1 MKRCTTR
8 RIIKRLL
15 VLKCIGG
22 HVKYHREGNAY
33 QHSILVWRAARKIF
47 KGNKTMQIVA
57 LLHDIGKIET
67 SVRNGKGDWSY
78 PNHAKVGGEILDKFI
93 PRDHPHFEEIRWYIQ
108 NHIKP
113 LFWKSVDDAQKVAKD
128 MPEGCTI
135 QNLAKLALCDLQGSH
150 AVKEVDNSK
159 LIHLLKK
166 IAA

>member
-1 MKRCTTR
+1 
-8 RIIKRLL
+8 
-15 VLKCIGG
+15 
-22 HVKYHREGNAY
+22 
-33 QHSILVWRAARKIF
+33 
-47 KGNKTMQIVA
+47 MQITA
-57 LLHDIGKIET
+57 LLHDVGKIYT
-67 SVRNGKGDWSY
+67 SVREGKHNWKY
-78 PNHAKVGGEILDKFI
+78 PNHAKAGGENLHKFI
-93 PRDHPHFEEIRWYIQ
+93 PKDYPHFEEIRWYIQ

-113 LFWKSVDDAQKVAKD
+113 LFWKSVEDAQKVAKD